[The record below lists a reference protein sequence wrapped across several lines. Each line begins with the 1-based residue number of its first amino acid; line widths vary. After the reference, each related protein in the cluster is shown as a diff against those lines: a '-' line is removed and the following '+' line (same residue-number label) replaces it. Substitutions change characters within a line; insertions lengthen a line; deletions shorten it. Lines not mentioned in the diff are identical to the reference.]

1 MPVDERPTT
10 PARLRARALSAG
22 SGATAATRDAVA
34 ALVEA
39 VGALADA
46 AIDRVLVSDLR
57 VRSADEARLLLA
69 GDANTEAL
77 ADRIQRVVAL
87 SLPVV
92 RVAARGARF
101 TRLPWAMIASSSISI
116 GMGVRTGVR
125 ELQLLAALVAYRLEE
140 ATGAPSDPMLVKKLA
155 IDLYL
160 HPKRAPN
167 LSDDKLR
174 LVRLTRRWV
183 LRGAFGRSTAKGA
196 SKAFDAA
203 ETLDAAAVATRWNP
217 AD

>member
-1 MPVDERPTT
+1 
-10 PARLRARALSAG
+10 
-22 SGATAATRDAVA
+22 
-34 ALVEA
+34 VEA

-69 GDANTEAL
+69 SDADTEAL
-77 ADRIQRVVAL
+77 ADKVQRVVAL
-87 SLPVV
+87 AVPVV

-101 TRLPWAMIASSSISI
+101 ARLPWVMIASSSISI

-140 ATGAPSDPMLVKKLA
+140 ATAAPSDPRLVKKLA
-155 IDLYL
+155 VDLYL

-203 ETLDAAAVATRWNP
+203 EKLDAAAVAARWNP